1 MASCLG
7 DGFMPKF
14 HVTVERMEVWH
25 EGGGVACGPDS
36 NFYKVVVEKK
46 TEEITPRM
54 WFSHLP
60 QIQQFQNHCSEF
72 TPVQIE
78 PCVDS
83 IHKRM
88 EGTRHRGLRTN
99 CIQYEHL
106 SESTYIWGIYV
117 YINLLISVCL
127 FVFILDYSH
136 LIEAVIISGVQWS
149 DSAIHIHVSF
159 LP

>member
-7 DGFMPKF
+7 DGFMPKC
-14 HVTVERMEVWH
+14 HVTVERKEVWH
-25 EGGGVACGPDS
+25 GGGGLACSPDS
-36 NFYKVVVEKK
+36 NFYKVLVEEK

-60 QIQQFQNHCSEF
+60 QIQPFQNHCSEF

-83 IHKRM
+83 VRERM
-88 EGTRHRGLRTN
+88 EGTRHGVSALTVYN
-99 CIQYEHL
+99 VSIYLNPWIYEAN
-106 SESTYIWGIYV
+106 
-117 YINLLISVCL
+117 INLLISVCL
-127 FVFILDYSH
+127 FVLILEYSH
-136 LIEAVIISGVQWS
+136 LIEAVIISSVQRS